1 MSSLIGEAQGPRGTD
16 EAHHLAWRRRRGRV
30 LAGGGLWRVIAIAHF
45 GISVLKL
52 KLHSTELIRMS
63 KKNF

>member
-16 EAHHLAWRRRRGRV
+16 EAHHLAWRGRRGMV

-45 GISVLKL
+45 GNICTKIEIAQ
-52 KLHSTELIRMS
+52 H
-63 KKNF
+63 